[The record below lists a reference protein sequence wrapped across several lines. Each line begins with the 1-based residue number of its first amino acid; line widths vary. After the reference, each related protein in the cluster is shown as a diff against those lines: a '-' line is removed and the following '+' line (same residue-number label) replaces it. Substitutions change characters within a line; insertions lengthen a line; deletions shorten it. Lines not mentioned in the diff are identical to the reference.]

1 MSAARDLTPLPDL
14 PLRAAGENPFL
25 LDSPRPRIPLA
36 AYTSQ
41 ELRFRVLA
49 RTDPEAAERLA
60 ELAQAAVA
68 QRWATYEEMA
78 ARGPERYPEVATTG
92 RT

>member
-1 MSAARDLTPLPDL
+1 M
-14 PLRAAGENPFL
+14 
-25 LDSPRPRIPLA
+25 
-36 AYTSQ
+36 SQ

-60 ELAQAAVA
+60 ELAQEAVA

-78 ARGPERYPEVATTG
+78 AREPERYPQVATTG
-92 RT
+92 RA